1 MKKVSFRK
9 LMVDVE
15 DKEQEIWVLE
25 TPTLL
30 EELFRKNIIS
40 EEKYQEKL
48 NIYNEAIK
56 IKETP
61 VEAKGRLRD
70 YQEQTINYAKEFNSF
85 AIFSEP
91 RLGKTPTTIGILKEK
106 NLINERIVVL
116 SPSAVIGNWI
126 KAFEEWGGVKATKY
140 EGTINSNVLVMTYKR
155 ASLSLKEILKWNPT
169 VAILDEA
176 HVLRNS
182 RGRRQQHKY
191 TKKQEEEKRIVD
203 QLIKLKKIGRELT
216 EEQEEIIKNYQPPI
230 SENKAILTIS
240 AKAKHR
246 YALSGTPNVNKPEDI
261 FAILQ
266 FVFPQFFKSYWS
278 FVYYYFDVKISHF
291 GGREIKKII
300 NEQKEKELQELLDYI
315 STRDTQKNRMKWLK
329 PPKVQYTYLTMSKE
343 QKRLENELIN
353 EGRLGDNYILNTLE
367 QMTHYNT
374 ICLSPRISKL
384 IESNDL
390 GEKGEYILDYIMEN
404 PKENIAIFST
414 RNEFLDMMKK
424 EIEKEFPHKKI
435 YQLNKNN
442 SSEIQSIINKKSIKY
457 DIIFLGTI
465 GKSKEGI
472 SLVGINKGFIA
483 DQSWVPS
490 DIEQVMHRLD
500 ATTEEEQEFFGE
512 KSFEILQFRN
522 SIDTIIQKGL
532 DEKESKTKIINNYK
546 EFIIKRRS
554 ENATRYK

>member
-9 LMVDVE
+9 LIINVE

-30 EELFRKNIIS
+30 KELFHKNILS
-40 EEKYQEKL
+40 KEKYEEKL

-56 IKETP
+56 IKETTM
-61 VEAKGRLRD
+61 EATGRLRD
-70 YQEQTINYAKEFNSF
+70 YQEQTVNYAKEFNSF

-91 RLGKTPTTIGILKEK
+91 RLGKTPTTISILKEK

-126 KAFEEWGGVKATKY
+126 KAFKEWGDTKAIKY
-140 EGTINSNVLVMTYKR
+140 DGTIESNESNVLVMTYKR
-155 ASLSLKEILKWNPT
+155 ASLSLKEIIKWKPT

-182 RGRRQQHKY
+182 RGKRQRHKY
-191 TKKQEEEKRIVD
+191 TEKQKEEKLKVD
-203 QLIKLKKIGRELT
+203 KLIKLRQIGRTLT
-216 EEQEEIIKNYQPPI
+216 EEQKEIIKNYQPPI

-240 AKAKHR
+240 SKVKHR

-278 FVYYYFDVKISHF
+278 FVYYYFDVRISHF

-315 STRDTQKNRMKWLK
+315 STRDTQKNQMKWLK
-329 PPKVQYTYLTMSKE
+329 PPKVEYTYLPMSEE

-353 EGRLGDNYILNTLE
+353 EGRLGDNFILNTLE

-374 ICLSPRISKL
+374 ICLSPRISKI

-390 GEKGEYILDYIMEN
+390 GEKAEYILDYIMEN

-414 RNEFLDMMKK
+414 RNEFLNMMKE
-424 EIEKEFPHKKI
+424 EIKKEFPNKKI

-472 SLVGINKGFIA
+472 SLVGINKGFIV

-500 ATTEEEQEFFGE
+500 ATTEEEQKFFGE

-522 SIDTIIQKGL
+522 SIDTIVQKGL

-546 EFIIKRRS
+546 EFIMKRRN
-554 ENATRYK
+554 E

>member
-9 LMVDVE
+9 LIVDVE

-30 EELFRKNIIS
+30 EELFQENILS
-40 EEKYQEKL
+40 KEEYETRL
-48 NIYNEAIK
+48 NVYNQAIK

-61 VEAKGRLRD
+61 TEAKGRLRD

-116 SPSAVIGNWI
+116 SPSTVIGNWI
-126 KAFEEWGGVKATKY
+126 KAFKEWGDTKATKY
-140 EGTINSNVLVMTYKR
+140 DGTIESNVLVMTYKR
-155 ASLSLKEILKWNPT
+155 AALSLKELIKWKPT
-169 VAILDEA
+169 VVILDEA

-182 RGRRQQHKY
+182 RGKRQQHKY
-191 TKKQEEEKRIVD
+191 TEKQKEEKLKVD
-203 QLIKLKKIGRELT
+203 KLIKLRKIGRELT
-216 EEQEEIIKNYQPPI
+216 EEQKEIIKSYQPPI

-240 AKAKHR
+240 SKAEHR

-300 NEQKEKELQELLDYI
+300 NEQKEKELQEMLDYI
-315 STRDTQKNRMKWLK
+315 STRDTQRNQMKWLK
-329 PPKVQYTYLTMSKE
+329 PPKVEYTYLPMSKE
-343 QKRLENELIN
+343 QERLEYELIN
-353 EGRLGDNYILNTLE
+353 EGRLGDNFILNTLE

-374 ICLSPRISKL
+374 ICLSPKISKV
-384 IESNDL
+384 IENNDL
-390 GEKGEYILDYIMEN
+390 GEKAEYILDYIMEH

-414 RNEFLDMMKK
+414 RNEFLNMMKK
-424 EIEKEFPHKKI
+424 EIKKEFPNKKI
-435 YQLNKNN
+435 YQLDKNN

-490 DIEQVMHRLD
+490 DIEQIMHRLD
-500 ATTEEEQEFFGE
+500 ATTEEQQDFFGE

-522 SIDTIIQKGL
+522 SIDTIVQEGL

-546 EFIIKRRS
+546 EFIMKRRN
-554 ENATRYK
+554 E